1 MSIEN
6 DLEFN
11 FYRLY
16 VKSKNL
22 TPIPKKLRAYP
33 SLQDLL
39 YISQVPTL
47 FAVTNKHEKLFSI
60 FCFYEPDPCYFQRE
74 ENSLAAQFPALLLHL
89 SDSYG
94 NKWPSS
100 LA

>member
-1 MSIEN
+1 MGLS
-6 DLEFN
+6 L
-11 FYRLY
+11 
-16 VKSKNL
+16 
-22 TPIPKKLRAYP
+22 

-60 FCFYEPDPCYFQRE
+60 FCCYEPDPRYFQRE

-89 SDSYG
+89 SDSSG